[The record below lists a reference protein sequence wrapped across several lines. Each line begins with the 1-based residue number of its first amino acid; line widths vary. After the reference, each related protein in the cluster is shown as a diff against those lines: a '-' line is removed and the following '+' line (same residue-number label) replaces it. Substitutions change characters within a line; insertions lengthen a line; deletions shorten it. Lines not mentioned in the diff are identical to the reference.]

1 MTTQFHQWYQELQVE
16 RTIKALKKN
25 NFDARFFPKAS
36 GALEE
41 LWKMIPEG
49 ASVGIGGSVTLN
61 QIGFFEA
68 AQKHPVKLLNPFA
81 KGLPAEEADKI
92 RREIFT
98 AEFFLC
104 SSNAVTEDGKLYN
117 IDATGNRV
125 APMIFGPKKV
135 ILICGANKIVKDIA
149 EAQKRVQEW
158 VAPMNVK
165 RLGFKPPCGQTG
177 ECSDCSS
184 PERICNA
191 YVILAKK
198 PRRTEF
204 TVLLVGEPLGF

>member
-16 RTIKALKKN
+16 RAIKALKKN
-25 NFDARFFPKAS
+25 NFDARFFPKAAE
-36 GALEE
+36 ALEE

-68 AQKHPVKLLNPFA
+68 APKRPIKLLNPFT

-92 RREIFT
+92 RREIFS
-98 AEFFLC
+98 AEIFLC
-104 SSNAVTEDGKLYN
+104 SSNAVTEDGKIYN

-125 APMIFGPKKV
+125 AAMIFGPKKV

-149 EAQKRVQEW
+149 EAQKKVQEW
-158 VAPMNVK
+158 AAPMNVK
-165 RLGFKPPCGQTG
+165 RLGLKPPCGQTG
-177 ECSDCSS
+177 QCSDCSS